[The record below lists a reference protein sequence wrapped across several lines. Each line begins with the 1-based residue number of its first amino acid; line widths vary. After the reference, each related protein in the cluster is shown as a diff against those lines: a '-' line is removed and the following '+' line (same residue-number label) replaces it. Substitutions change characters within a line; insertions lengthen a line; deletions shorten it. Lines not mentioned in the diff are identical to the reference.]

1 MVQQK
6 VKNEHYVPQRYLH
19 TFAKQKGKTY
29 RFNIFDKEKIQIR
42 PGNVEDYASERYF
55 YDVDFEQLRK
65 KAEEK
70 DPNFKIDPE
79 MEKLMQEID
88 TQHIEHFFA
97 ENVETFLFDSV
108 AQITSTYMMAN
119 PVRLLEMEI
128 LNDEQI
134 DKISLYLA
142 LQQVRTKEFRQVII
156 ETYERMPL
164 LLMKK
169 MAKSE
174 EERELLNNIRLEWND
189 ENQKKLLHAQMI
201 LDEDNITKLALVF
214 RDKYWMVLINETGM
228 PFYTSDN
235 PVVRYGHCGQM
246 GYGSRGIEIA
256 FPINS
261 RLILVLRDRDYFS
274 TDGVLHK
281 HFCKIDEENVIF
293 YNALQVQQSYRYVF
307 CKEEK
312 FDLAN
317 DILKKE
323 PELSDINRNRFFM
336 C

>member
-1 MVQQK
+1 
-6 VKNEHYVPQRYLH
+6 
-19 TFAKQKGKTY
+19 
-29 RFNIFDKEKIQIR
+29 
-42 PGNVEDYASERYF
+42 
-55 YDVDFEQLRK
+55 
-65 KAEEK
+65 
-70 DPNFKIDPE
+70 
-79 MEKLMQEID
+79 MQEID

-128 LNDEQI
+128 LNDEQM

-201 LDEDNITKLALVF
+201 LDEENITKLALVF

-235 PVVRYGHCGQM
+235 RNCI
-246 GYGSRGIEIA
+246 SNK
-256 FPINS
+256 F
-261 RLILVLRDRDYFS
+261 
-274 TDGVLHK
+274 T
-281 HFCKIDEENVIF
+281 IDTCF
-293 YNALQVQQSYRYVF
+293 T
-307 CKEEK
+307 
-312 FDLAN
+312 
-317 DILKKE
+317 
-323 PELSDINRNRFFM
+323 
-336 C
+336 

>member
-1 MVQQK
+1 M
-6 VKNEHYVPQRYLH
+6 
-19 TFAKQKGKTY
+19 
-29 RFNIFDKEKIQIR
+29 
-42 PGNVEDYASERYF
+42 
-55 YDVDFEQLRK
+55 
-65 KAEEK
+65 
-70 DPNFKIDPE
+70 
-79 MEKLMQEID
+79 
-88 TQHIEHFFA
+88 
-97 ENVETFLFDSV
+97 FDSV

-128 LNDEQI
+128 LNDEQM

-201 LDEDNITKLALVF
+201 LDEENITKLALVF